1 MSKNKY
7 FVVSTSVLPEIFLKV
22 VEANKYLDE
31 HPKANVS
38 EAINYVGISRSAY
51 YKYCNHIFTFTDLEH
66 GKRITL
72 LVATHNKVGVL
83 AKVISTISKFN
94 GNMLTINQEL
104 PMNGRS
110 LTTMTIDTQALTG
123 TFDEMIE
130 KIKRL
135 KDVISIDLI
144 AME

>member
-7 FVVSTSVLPEIFLKV
+7 FVVDTSVLPEIFLKV
-22 VEANKYLDE
+22 AEANKYLDE
-31 HPKANVS
+31 NPKANVS

-51 YKYCNHIFTFTDLEH
+51 YKYCNSIFTFTDLEH
-66 GKRITL
+66 GKRVTL
-72 LVATHNKVGVL
+72 LVAVHNKVGVL
-83 AKVISTISKFN
+83 GKIVTTIAKFN

-104 PMNGRS
+104 PMNGRA
-110 LTTMTIDTQALTG
+110 LTTMTIDIQTLDG

-130 KIKRL
+130 KLKRL